1 MITQENGTYRW
12 TGTVDEE
19 FDKKVYTIVF
29 GVMGGMCVFFL
40 VMALVVN
47 PEMLLITLLSDL
59 GVMAVVSL
67 ITIPY
72 MKATKGRQQAYEMN
86 DEYIHYVGHGKEDTY
101 FRYGSIHKVT
111 VHNSRNMLEV
121 KGAVVSIPVFAAHE
135 DFGFVRDYIIRR
147 LPGNA
152 KVLYE

>member
-1 MITQENGTYRW
+1 MIEQENGIYRW
-12 TGTVDEE
+12 TGTVDEA

-47 PEMLLITLLSDL
+47 PEMLLVTLLSDL

-72 MKATKGRQQAYEMN
+72 HLLSEEEQKLYAENIMSVSSML
-86 DEYIHYVGHGKEDTY
+86 DELIKDQTMVIGLMEDAGVDEGIIDLTTNPAVID
-101 FRYGSIHKVT
+101 SCSKQ
-111 VHNSRNMLEV
+111 LELMCAL
-121 KGAVVSIPVFAAHE
+121 K
-135 DFGFVRDYIIRR
+135 
-147 LPGNA
+147 
-152 KVLYE
+152 

>member
-12 TGTVDEE
+12 TGTVDEA

-47 PEMLLITLLSDL
+47 PEMLLITLLSHL

-72 MKATKGRQQAYEMN
+72 MKATKGRQ
-86 DEYIHYVGHGKEDTY
+86 
-101 FRYGSIHKVT
+101 
-111 VHNSRNMLEV
+111 
-121 KGAVVSIPVFAAHE
+121 
-135 DFGFVRDYIIRR
+135 
-147 LPGNA
+147 
-152 KVLYE
+152 

>member
-1 MITQENGTYRW
+1 MFVLEI
-12 TGTVDEE
+12 
-19 FDKKVYTIVF
+19 
-29 GVMGGMCVFFL
+29 
-40 VMALVVN
+40 
-47 PEMLLITLLSDL
+47 LIRVASVIDHSS
-59 GVMAVVSL
+59 AVE
-67 ITIPY
+67 
-72 MKATKGRQQAYEMN
+72 AGKGPSYIMN

-101 FRYGSIHKVT
+101 IRYGSIHKVT

>member
-1 MITQENGTYRW
+1 MIELENGTYRW
-12 TGTVDEE
+12 TGTVDAA
-19 FDKKVYTIVF
+19 FNRKVSTTVF

-47 PEMLLITLLSDL
+47 PEMLLVTFLSDL

-67 ITIPY
+67 VTIPY

-86 DEYIHYVGHGKEDTY
+86 DEYVHYVGYGKEDTY
-101 FRYGSIHKVT
+101 FRYRSIHKVV
-111 VHNSRNMLEV
+111 VHYSRNMLEV
-121 KGAVVSIPVFAAHE
+121 KGAVVSVPVFAARE
-135 DFGFVRDYIIRR
+135 DFGFIRDYILHR
-147 LPGNA
+147 LPADA

>member
-12 TGTVDEE
+12 TGTVDSV
-19 FDKKVYTIVF
+19 FDKKVYMIVF

-40 VMALVVN
+40 VMALVGN

-72 MKATKGRQQAYEMN
+72 MKATKGRKQAYEMN
-86 DEYIHYVGHGKEDTY
+86 DEFIHYVGYGKEDTY
-101 FRYGSIHKVT
+101 FR
-111 VHNSRNMLEV
+111 
-121 KGAVVSIPVFAAHE
+121 
-135 DFGFVRDYIIRR
+135 
-147 LPGNA
+147 
-152 KVLYE
+152 